1 MTAKV
6 RADIS
11 TSRATSQALKGQLSP
26 SSGNLSY
33 HADVMVDRERLLLIN
48 GVINLILGIML
59 LIFPSSLVTFLGVP
73 EPQIS
78 FYPNILG
85 GVLLGIAIALFL
97 ESGNSEGTT
106 SGLGLLGAVIINLC
120 GGLVLG
126 AWLSFGG
133 LGLPL
138 PGLIFLWG
146 LVIILVGIS
155 CFELATRFCKD
166 EQSI

>member
-1 MTAKV
+1 MTARNK
-6 RADIS
+6 
-11 TSRATSQALKGQLSP
+11 
-26 SSGNLSY
+26 
-33 HADVMVDRERLLLIN
+33 LLVID

-73 EPQIS
+73 EPQSS

-85 GVLLGIAIALFL
+85 GVLFGIAVALFL
-97 ESGNSEGTT
+97 ESGNSGSNA

-126 AWLSFGG
+126 AWLSFGE